1 MPRSESYGSSVN
13 RAYRSTNDRPY
24 RSDSAGYDRNAS
36 SRYSRGEYDSARRR
50 EMEARQRAQRSYNS
64 QSWDA
69 EMRRRQQRQVANR
82 AWDAEMRQR
91 QQRPDANQAWD
102 AEMRRRQ
109 QRPRSAQYREPDGY
123 RQPRTQDGSRNRDPR
138 YESSG
143 RGRAQM
149 PPRSGSSYARQQ
161 YREPQQPPQQPPRHP
176 LDRNVGS
183 GGRAIYVSSGSQG
196 GFDFASILDR
206 GKLVLM
212 GIAALVIL
220 VFIIT
225 TAYSCSPTTFHVN
238 GQEVEAA
245 RSTTYRGLIDQG
257 LLEAQKGDL
266 VSVDDE
272 VLEEGAGKDPTVFL
286 DGQPVDL
293 DARVSEEGNVTAED
307 GENEI
312 EPYTATQDVT
322 PFTTEYSQLTG
333 GGDFNF
339 YSAPLHVVTNPGQD
353 GIVETRTGETTGRT
367 AKVKVQDME
376 PRTFESLEGKLSA
389 NNKLIA
395 LTFDDGPNPNDG
407 GTQDVLDVLAKYDV
421 KATFFMLGTQA
432 EEYPDMA
439 RKVAQAGHQIASHS
453 YSHAAEDYLN
463 ATTEENAKYQVSH
476 AREVLQQATGEDAH
490 YIRPPGGNI
499 DSKGLRATLEETDG
513 YIGWITDTE
522 DWTLPGSNVIAQR
535 MISEAAPGTVILVHD
550 GGGDRSQT
558 VAALNEAIP
567 KLQAEGYTFVTI
579 DELVDAI
586 LKERNSKPV
595 NGTSY
600 GADASADDQAN
611 AANEAEQPNEGAQAE
626 EGNGETDDA
635 DNADETDEESEE

>member
-1 MPRSESYGSSVN
+1 
-13 RAYRSTNDRPY
+13 
-24 RSDSAGYDRNAS
+24 
-36 SRYSRGEYDSARRR
+36 
-50 EMEARQRAQRSYNS
+50 MEARQRAQRSYGS
-64 QSWDA
+64 QAWDA

-109 QRPRSAQYREPDGY
+109 QRPRSSQYREADGY
-123 RQPRTQDGSRNRDPR
+123 RQPRTQDASRYRDSR
-138 YESSG
+138 YESPN
-143 RGRAQM
+143 RGQSQTPA
-149 PPRSGSSYARQQ
+149 RSGSSYARQQ

-183 GGRAIYVSSGSQG
+183 GGRAIYASGTPQG
-196 GFDFASILDR
+196 GLDFAGVLDR

-212 GIAALVIL
+212 GIAGVLIL

-257 LLEAQKGDL
+257 LLDAKKGDL
-266 VSVDDE
+266 VAVDDE

-286 DGQPVDL
+286 DGEPVDL
-293 DARVSEEGNVTAED
+293 NARVSEEGNVTAED

-312 EPYTATQDVT
+312 EPYTATQDIT
-322 PFTTEYSQLTG
+322 PFTTDTSKLTA

-353 GIVETRTGETTGRT
+353 GIVETRTGENTGRT
-367 AKVKVQDME
+367 AKVKVQEMQ
-376 PRTFESLEGKLSA
+376 PRTYESLEGKLSA

-407 GTQDVLDVLAKYDV
+407 GTQDVLDVLDKYNV
-421 KATFFMLGTQA
+421 KATFFRLGTQA
-432 EEYPDMA
+432 EEFPDMA

-453 YSHAAEDYLN
+453 YSHAESDYLN
-463 ATTEENAKYQVSH
+463 ATTEQNAKYQVSH

-499 DSKGLRATLEETDG
+499 DSKGLRATIEETDG
-513 YIGWITDTE
+513 YIGWIVDTE
-522 DWTLPGSNVIAQR
+522 DWTLPGSSVIAQR
-535 MISEAAPGTVILVHD
+535 MIDEAAPGTVILVHD

-558 VAALNEAIP
+558 VEALKEAIP
-567 KLQAEGYTFVTI
+567 KLQSQGYTFVTV

-586 LKERNSKPV
+586 LKERGNEPV
-595 NGTSY
+595 NGT
-600 GADASADDQAN
+600 GDAAAAPATDQAAQAGQATEEN
-611 AANEAEQPNEGAQAE
+611 QAGEGAGEAADSDSAGE
-626 EGNGETDDA
+626 ETEA
-635 DNADETDEESEE
+635 